1 MATNDPESGE
11 YRLSVGNLGADFGV
25 SHEFPKRRSVM
36 RRTILALTVV
46 FLAPTAVMAMTAGP
60 ELVGD
65 SAGAVIYQIAP
76 GGVAGIRHE
85 GLLGGN
91 VILAMGDKSGTGPGK
106 GGHKGQHKAERKGG
120 QKHEKKS

>member
-1 MATNDPESGE
+1 
-11 YRLSVGNLGADFGV
+11 
-25 SHEFPKRRSVM
+25 M
-36 RRTILALTVV
+36 RRTILALTVI

-60 ELVGD
+60 GLVGG
-65 SAGAVIYQIAP
+65 SELGAAGAGIQQIAP
-76 GGVAGIRHE
+76 GGVAGIGH
-85 GLLGGN
+85 GGFLGGN

>member
-1 MATNDPESGE
+1 
-11 YRLSVGNLGADFGV
+11 
-25 SHEFPKRRSVM
+25 M
-36 RRTILALTVV
+36 RRMILALTVI

-65 SAGAVIYQIAP
+65 PAGAVIHQIAP
-76 GGVAGIRHE
+76 GALAGVRHG

-91 VILAMGDKSGTGPGK
+91 VILAMGDKQGTGPGK
-106 GGHKGQHKAERKGG
+106 GGHKGQHKAEKKGG